1 MPKKVPFEER
11 PEYVLPGEHIHP
23 VVARAIISAVKVNS
37 LSPEGKLPDASV
49 KAIRNIAGAEDWVN
63 SAHVASHPDLP
74 YDPLKTHKLVVD
86 AEKKRLRSVRFLL
99 K

>member
-1 MPKKVPFEER
+1 MPKKIPFEER

-23 VVARAIISAVKVNS
+23 VVARAIISAVKANS

-49 KAIRNIAGAEDWVN
+49 RAIRNIAKNEDWVN

-74 YDPLKTHKLVVD
+74 YDPLATHKLVIK
-86 AEKKRLRSVRFLL
+86 AEKKKLNSVTFRL